1 MAGISIVDIEKL
13 EEKLKKIDNLKPT
26 EIVGSVQSPHL
37 KIEAGTFRSLPL
49 DSIEQRYIDAL
60 DQVAEE
66 LSMRLDE
73 SISASV
79 WSWKGSSRD
88 IIDSGALKES
98 KKVIV
103 VNNKIEVSYDQ
114 PYATLVHYG
123 GYIYPYGNRNA
134 QKVYIPG
141 RPWVGS
147 LLTGNGPIPKFD
159 FELSFKN
166 AMS

>member
-1 MAGISIVDIEKL
+1 MAGISIVGIEKL

-26 EIVGSVQSPHL
+26 EIVGSVQSPQL
-37 KIEAGTFRSLPL
+37 KIEAGTFESLPL

-79 WSWKGSSRD
+79 WSWEGGSRD
-88 IIDSGALKES
+88 IVDSGALKES
-98 KKVIV
+98 KMVTV
-103 VNNKIEVSYDQ
+103 ANDRIEVSYDQ
-114 PYATLVHYG
+114 PYAALVHYG
-123 GYIYPYGNRNA
+123 GYIYPYGNKNA
-134 QKVYIPG
+134 QKVYLPG
-141 RPWVGS
+141 RPWIGS

-159 FELSFKN
+159 FESSFRN
-166 AMS
+166 AIG